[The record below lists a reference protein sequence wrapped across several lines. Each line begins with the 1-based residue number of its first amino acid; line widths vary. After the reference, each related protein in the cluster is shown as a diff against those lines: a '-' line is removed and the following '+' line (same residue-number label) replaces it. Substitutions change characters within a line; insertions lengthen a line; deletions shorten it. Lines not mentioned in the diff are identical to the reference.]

1 MAFLCAVQQGVE
13 TRDGLHELDAVL
25 LLGEAFVD
33 LQDGDDALLGP
44 KEVRSEETVDLA
56 VHGVLKEDGREDLVL
71 VERRALDDACA
82 HFVNAREHLV
92 ISMVRALV
100 DAVRFQR
107 LGRGAAALV
116 ERCDEA
122 LVMLHAVQL
131 FLIHWTYLLL

>member
-1 MAFLCAVQQGVE
+1 M
-13 TRDGLHELDAVL
+13 D
-25 LLGEAFVD
+25 
-33 LQDGDDALLGP
+33 
-44 KEVRSEETVDLA
+44 
-56 VHGVLKEDGREDLVL
+56 
-71 VERRALDDACA
+71 
-82 HFVNAREHLV
+82 AREHLIV
-92 ISMVRALV
+92 AVVGTLV